1 MVNYQC
7 YRCGYTTTDKS
18 RMNRHISRTNTCDA
32 KISNIK
38 LDDVKE
44 YILSGI
50 SYIEYCENEM
60 SIKSKSKVSL
70 KVSLKSAK
78 SKSKVSLKSAKSKS
92 KVSPNANLKS
102 AKSKYLCNN
111 LEDDAKYTCKYC
123 ENIYMHKQSLFKHL
137 KTCKEKKKDE
147 TVKESMEELVKLLNE
162 KEKQLKESEKEK
174 EKQLKESEKEK
185 EKQLKESE
193 KKDKQLAK
201 ILSDKDKQLMDELKK
216 RDKQIEELIKKAG
229 IVNSNNVTNNIQ
241 NNFKLLN
248 YKETDTSHLTE
259 NDYVKC
265 LEHYNFCVPHLI
277 RKIHFNPK
285 KPENHNIYISNLKNS
300 YVMIYINNKWK
311 VKNRDETI
319 SRMIDDKQIILEK
332 KIQEWVESGIQY
344 PKVMAKFSR
353 YIEKREEND
362 VINAIKEDIKLMLYN
377 NRNMIIE
384 NNKRLIK

>member
-1 MVNYQC
+1 MTVYQC
-7 YRCGYTTTDKS
+7 YRCGYESHIKTIIV
-18 RMNRHISRTNTCDA
+18 RHINRKNICKP
-32 KISNIK
+32 KINNIK
-38 LDDVKE
+38 FEDCKE
-44 YILSGI
+44 YILSGM
-50 SYIEYCENEM
+50 SYKEYCKEIM
-60 SIKSKSKVSL
+60 SSKLPQNFHKNNTICHKNNTICHKNNTICHKKPTFWCNFCEREFSRKDSL
-70 KVSLKSAK
+70 VR
-78 SKSKVSLKSAKSKS
+78 
-92 KVSPNANLKS
+92 
-102 AKSKYLCNN
+102 
-111 LEDDAKYTCKYC
+111 
-123 ENIYMHKQSLFKHL
+123 HL
-137 KTCKEKKKDE
+137 KTCKEKKKDD
-147 TVKESMEELVKLLNE
+147 TVKESMEELVKLLND
-162 KEKQLKESEKEK
+162 KEKQLKE
-174 EKQLKESEKEK
+174 
-185 EKQLKESE
+185 
-193 KKDKQLAK
+193 
-201 ILSDKDKQLMDELKK
+201 ELDK

-229 IVNSNNVTNNIQ
+229 LSTTNNNTNNITNNIQ
-241 NNFKLLN
+241 NNIKLLN

-319 SRMIDDKQIILEK
+319 LRMIDDKQVILEK

-384 NNKRLIK
+384 NNKRISQNNKKLIA

>member
-1 MVNYQC
+1 MVKYEC
-7 YRCGYTTTDKS
+7 YRCGYTNINKS
-18 RMNRHISRTNTCDA
+18 NIMRHINRKKTCE
-32 KISNIK
+32 IINSNIN
-38 LDDVKE
+38 LDDCKD
-44 YILSGI
+44 YILSGM
-50 SYIEYCENEM
+50 SYKDYCEKILYPNYSKNDPNH
-60 SIKSKSKVSL
+60 SINDPNRSKNDPIKCQFCERVYSNKS
-70 KVSLKSAK
+70 
-78 SKSKVSLKSAKSKS
+78 
-92 KVSPNANLKS
+92 NL
-102 AKSKYLCNN
+102 N
-111 LEDDAKYTCKYC
+111 
-123 ENIYMHKQSLFKHL
+123 KHL
-137 KTCKEKKKDE
+137 KICKEKKKDD
-147 TVKESMEELVKLLNE
+147 TVKESMTELARLLNE
-162 KEKQLKESEKEK
+162 KEKQLKDNEKEK
-174 EKQLKESEKEK
+174 
-185 EKQLKESE
+185 
-193 KKDKQLAK
+193 DRQLAK
-201 ILSDKDKQLMDELKK
+201 MLSEKDKILAEELKK

-229 IVNSNNVTNNIQ
+229 IVNTNNITNNIQ

-259 NDYVKC
+259 NDYVRC

-300 YVMIYINNKWK
+300 YVMVYMNNKWK

-319 SRMIDDKQIILEK
+319 SRVIDDKQIILEK

-353 YIEKREEND
+353 YLEKREEND

>member
-18 RMNRHISRTNTCDA
+18 RMKRHISRTNTCDA
-32 KISNIK
+32 KISNIN
-38 LDDVKE
+38 LDHYTND
-44 YILSGI
+44 ILSGM
-50 SYIEYCENEM
+50 SYIEYCEDNNYTKLPQKLHKNNTFLHKKYTKI
-60 SIKSKSKVSL
+60 SLNSAKTYKCSFCDKDFSRKDSL
-70 KVSLKSAK
+70 KR
-78 SKSKVSLKSAKSKS
+78 
-92 KVSPNANLKS
+92 
-102 AKSKYLCNN
+102 
-111 LEDDAKYTCKYC
+111 
-123 ENIYMHKQSLFKHL
+123 HL

-162 KEKQLKESEKEK
+162 KEKQLKES
-174 EKQLKESEKEK
+174 QKEK

-277 RKIHFNPK
+277 KKIHFNPK

-344 PKVMAKFSR
+344 PKVMARFSR